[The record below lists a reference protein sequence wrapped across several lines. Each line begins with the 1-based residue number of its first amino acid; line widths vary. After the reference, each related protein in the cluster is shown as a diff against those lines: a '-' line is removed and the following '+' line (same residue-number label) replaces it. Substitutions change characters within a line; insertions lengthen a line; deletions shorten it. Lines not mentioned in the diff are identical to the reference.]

1 MPNNIINNFHS
12 IQQMTEQLKNSEK
25 SSSAST
31 LQGKSF
37 EQILN
42 ERTSEGSE
50 LKFSKHASMRMQTRQ
65 IDLTENQWER
75 LEGGVEKAGEKGI
88 RESLVMVDN
97 LAFIVNISN
106 NTVSYREN
114 DFNIFRC
121 TLIHFISEITAF
133 I

>member
-1 MPNNIINNFHS
+1 MPNNIINNFPS

-25 SSSAST
+25 SSTSST

-50 LKFSKHASMRMQTRQ
+50 LKFSKHASMRMQSRQ

-106 NTVSYREN
+106 NTV
-114 DFNIFRC
+114 
-121 TLIHFISEITAF
+121 ITAVGEGEDKIF
-133 I
+133 TNIDGAIIT

>member
-1 MPNNIINNFHS
+1 MAPNIINNFPS

-25 SSSAST
+25 SSQVQQ
-31 LQGKSF
+31 LHGKSF

-42 ERTSEGSE
+42 ERTGSGSE

-97 LAFIVNISN
+97 LAFIVNVSN
-106 NTVSYREN
+106 NTV
-114 DFNIFRC
+114 
-121 TLIHFISEITAF
+121 ITAVGEGEDKIF
-133 I
+133 TNIDGAIIT

>member
-1 MPNNIINNFHS
+1 MPANIINNFPS

-25 SSSAST
+25 SSSSQT

-42 ERTSEGSE
+42 ERTSGGSE

-106 NTVSYREN
+106 NTV
-114 DFNIFRC
+114 
-121 TLIHFISEITAF
+121 ITAVGEGEDKIF
-133 I
+133 TNIDGAIIT

>member
-1 MPNNIINNFHS
+1 MAPNIINNFPS
-12 IQQMTEQLKNSEK
+12 IQQMTEQLKSSEK
-25 SSSAST
+25 SSQVQQ
-31 LQGKSF
+31 LHGKSF

-42 ERTSEGSE
+42 ERTGSGSE

-97 LAFIVNISN
+97 LAFIVNVSN
-106 NTVSYREN
+106 NTV
-114 DFNIFRC
+114 
-121 TLIHFISEITAF
+121 ITAVGEGEDKIF
-133 I
+133 TNIDGAIIT

>member
-1 MPNNIINNFHS
+1 MPNNIINNFPS

-25 SSSAST
+25 SSTSST

-106 NTVSYREN
+106 NTV
-114 DFNIFRC
+114 
-121 TLIHFISEITAF
+121 ITAVGEGEDKIF
-133 I
+133 TNIDGAIIT

>member
-1 MPNNIINNFHS
+1 MPNNIINNFPS

-25 SSSAST
+25 NSSTST

-106 NTVSYREN
+106 NTV
-114 DFNIFRC
+114 
-121 TLIHFISEITAF
+121 ITAVGEGEDKIF
-133 I
+133 TNIDGAIIT

>member
-1 MPNNIINNFHS
+1 MPTNRINNFPS

-25 SSSAST
+25 SSTSST

-50 LKFSKHASMRMQTRQ
+50 LKFSKHASMRMQSRQ
-65 IDLTENQWER
+65 IDLTANQWER
-75 LEGGVEKAGEKGI
+75 LEDGVEKAGEKGI

-97 LAFIVNISN
+97 LAFIVNVSN
-106 NTVSYREN
+106 NTV
-114 DFNIFRC
+114 
-121 TLIHFISEITAF
+121 ITAVGEGEDKIF
-133 I
+133 TNIDGAIIT